1 MSLLKIPLLLSVA
14 LGIHIT
20 MSPPNPAPSATEKL
34 PPTGLERIAPRF
46 PILLKAGFGV
56 FCLAEIAVIAAQCVA
71 PNSSYFPA
79 ATWLLGTLDPSRR
92 EAHLKITPI
101 FLLGWT
107 LKPYATTIFARTS
120 HVVCLRIFF
129 TFELSIRRD
138 HHLITTGVY
147 SVVRHPSHTGA
158 FLAAI
163 GVALWHL
170 TPGAWVTECSGLPPG
185 TVVPIWVVG
194 LSIACAGL
202 DARMRKEDRMLRD
215 RFRTEWDAWSACV
228 RYKIFPGVH

>member
-1 MSLLKIPLLLSVA
+1 MSLLKIPLLLSIA

-46 PILLKAGFGV
+46 PILLKVEKPQSAWWALNLVGGSIRLY
-56 FCLAEIAVIAAQCVA
+56 CYRRLR
-71 PNSSYFPA
+71 
-79 ATWLLGTLDPSRR
+79 TL
-92 EAHLKITPI
+92 
-101 FLLGWT
+101 
-107 LKPYATTIFARTS
+107 
-120 HVVCLRIFF
+120 F

-147 SVVRHPSHTGA
+147 SVVRHPSYTGA

-163 GVALWHL
+163 GIALCHL
-170 TPGAWVTECSGLPPG
+170 TPGTWVTECSELPPG
-185 TVVPIWVVG
+185 AVVPIWVVG

-202 DARMRKEDRMLRD
+202 DARMCKEDRMLRD
-215 RFRTEWDAWSACV
+215 RFRTEWDAWAARI
-228 RYKIFPGVH
+228 RYKIFRCTD